1 VSERRPE
8 ALGRRHVLPD
18 RGTTSGHF
26 HGKATAVFRTLT
38 GLAKAG
44 RLVFPPQVREELEWA
59 EADHPADQAL
69 AWVRKV
75 REEAELAA
83 DLATVQRVLARAP
96 QLIDSDRRRD
106 QADPHVIA
114 LALDTENLGGVSIP
128 SNDRVD
134 RFDGRGAPR
143 KLSVATV
150 AGLWDV
156 PVVPLAGFVL
166 RFLDS
171 P

>member
-1 VSERRPE
+1 VNDDLR
-8 ALGRRHVLPD
+8 LWVVD
-18 RGTTSGHF
+18 TSSLIEVRQAGISTA
-26 HGKATAVFRTLT
+26 KQAAVFKTLT
-38 GLAKAG
+38 GLVKAG

-59 EADHPADQAL
+59 EADHPGDQAL
-69 AWVRKV
+69 AWARRV
-75 REEAELAA
+75 REDAERVA

-96 QLIDSDRRRD
+96 HLIDPNSKRD
-106 QADPHVIA
+106 QADPYVIA
-114 LALDTENLGGVSIP
+114 LALDAENLGGVSIL

-143 KLSVATV
+143 TLSVATV
-150 AGLWDV
+150 AGIWNV